1 MELQLDQSA
10 YSLSSRW
17 NVTAVIPCLD
27 EEEAIGPCVAAVLGQ
42 GVGEVIVVD
51 GGSKDRTVERAAAA
65 GARVVV
71 EPQRGY
77 GRAMMAG
84 IAAASPDSTIV
95 LFIDGDGSD
104 RPGMIPAVL
113 APIERGSADFVLGS
127 RLLGDREPGSLAP
140 AQIVAGHL
148 AGLLIRL
155 LYGARFTD
163 MSPFRAIRRDALVG
177 LGMREETF
185 GWNLEMQM
193 RVAAAGLRTI
203 EVPVGQRRRGG
214 GVSKVSGSVA
224 AVRAAAVLVSTFL
237 RLALGLRRARR
248 TATGSET
255 GTRPNGRNP

>member
-10 YSLSSRW
+10 YSSSSRW

-27 EEEAIGPCVAAVLGQ
+27 EEEAIGPCVATVLGQ

-71 EPQRGY
+71 EPRRGY

-104 RPGMIPAVL
+104 RPEMIPAVL
-113 APIERGSADFVLGS
+113 APIESGSADFVLGS
-127 RLLGDREPGSLAP
+127 RLSGDREPGSLAP

-148 AGLLIRL
+148 AGLLVRL
-155 LYGARFTD
+155 LYGTRFTD
-163 MSPFRAIRRDALVG
+163 MSPFRAIRRDALER

-185 GWNLEMQM
+185 GWNLEMLM
-193 RVAAAGLRTI
+193 RVAAARLPALEI
-203 EVPVGQRRRGG
+203 AVGQRRRIG
-214 GVSKVSGSVA
+214 GVSKVSGNLVA
-224 AVRAAAVLVSTFL
+224 GIKAALSISTTFI
-237 RLALGLRRARR
+237 RLALELRGETSR
-248 TATGSET
+248 T
-255 GTRPNGRNP
+255 R